1 MILGIPKEIKVL
13 EARVALTPAGA
24 HTLVEAG
31 HEVLIETSAGG
42 GSGFTDQEYI
52 DAGAKILPNADDAW
66 AQAEMIVKVKEPQ
79 PVEIARARPGQT
91 IFTYFH
97 FAADRELTEG
107 MVATGAHCFAYETL
121 EVGRHLP
128 LLTPMSEVAGRMSV
142 QEGAKCLQAPQGGR
156 GVLLGGLP
164 GVAPANVMILGG
176 GVVGTQAAWM
186 AAGLGANVYIFDV
199 DLERMRYLEDVMPQ
213 NVTTIYSNRG
223 AIREMLPHTD
233 LLIGAVLVTGAR
245 APKLVLE
252 DDLKIMMEGSVIVDV
267 AVDQG
272 GCIETCRPTTHEEPT
287 FVIDGV
293 VHYCV
298 ANMPGAV
305 PRTSTFGLTNATL
318 PYVMQLA
325 NVGPRDAVLNDTRMA
340 TCANTLAG
348 KLTHEAV
355 AKAFDMDWTPAKE
368 VAATL

>member
-13 EARVALTPAGA
+13 EARVALTPTGA
-24 HTLVEAG
+24 HALVEAG
-31 HEVLIETSAGG
+31 HTVLIETSAGC
-42 GSGFTDQEYI
+42 GSGFSNEEYAA
-52 DAGAKILPNADDAW
+52 AGAKIVSHADEVW
-66 AQAEMIVKVKEPQ
+66 AKAEMIVKVKEPQ

-97 FAADRELTEG
+97 FAADRALTEG
-107 MVATGAHCFAYETL
+107 MLATGAHCFAYETL
-121 EVGRHLP
+121 QDGRHLP
-128 LLTPMSEVAGRMSV
+128 LLTPMSEVAGRMAV
-142 QEGAKCLQAPQGGR
+142 QEGAKALQAPQGGR

-164 GVAPANVMILGG
+164 GVAPSNVMILGG

-199 DLERMRYLEDVMPQ
+199 DLERMRYLEDVMPP
-213 NVTTIYSNRG
+213 NVTTIYSSRG

-233 LLIGAVLVTGAR
+233 LLIGAVLIMGAR
-245 APKLVLE
+245 APKLVLKE
-252 DDLKIMMEGSVIVDV
+252 DLKLMQNGAVIVDV

-272 GCIETCRPTTHEEPT
+272 GCIETCRPTTHENPT

-318 PYVMQLA
+318 PYVLRLA
-325 NVGPRDAVLNDTRMA
+325 SSGPKNAVLNDPRMA
-340 TCANTLAG
+340 TCANVLAG
-348 KLTHEAV
+348 KLTHSAV
-355 AKAFDMDWTPAKE
+355 AKAFDMEWTAATE